1 MRHRQGG
8 KREQHDR
15 RTSGS
20 EWYLDVRPD
29 PVLGRLHRRLHGRR
43 AVLRRVPYLRGEP
56 RRDGSQGHGAG
67 VEHRRR
73 QRPARRAPRIA
84 GLLRG
89 GDVSRA
95 LLRGRSD
102 RARRQRRDGRGHARD
117 QGQPRTD
124 HPHGDDHRPR
134 RRSVGQQQ
142 ARPLAGGL
150 GRQER
155 GRPHVERPAP
165 RGRLDARRR
174 GRPEG
179 DALLRAAGKRVV
191 VTILGIAG
199 SLRAGSH
206 NTQLLRLAAEELP
219 EGVELVVFDGL
230 AEIPAFDQDLEDLAP
245 DAVDALK
252 AAIAEADG
260 ILIAT
265 PEYNGS
271 IPGALKNALDW
282 VSRPI
287 AESPIRR
294 KPVAVIGAST
304 SAFGAVWA
312 QRELKKVLGV
322 MGARVL
328 DVELPV
334 AKADRAL
341 LGADEALL
349 DGLARVVSELVTGAD
364 IERIAA

>member
-1 MRHRQGG
+1 M
-8 KREQHDR
+8 
-15 RTSGS
+15 
-20 EWYLDVRPD
+20 
-29 PVLGRLHRRLHGRR
+29 
-43 AVLRRVPYLRGEP
+43 
-56 RRDGSQGHGAG
+56 
-67 VEHRRR
+67 
-73 QRPARRAPRIA
+73 
-84 GLLRG
+84 
-89 GDVSRA
+89 
-95 LLRGRSD
+95 
-102 RARRQRRDGRGHARD
+102 
-117 QGQPRTD
+117 
-124 HPHGDDHRPR
+124 
-134 RRSVGQQQ
+134 
-142 ARPLAGGL
+142 
-150 GRQER
+150 
-155 GRPHVERPAP
+155 
-165 RGRLDARRR
+165 
-174 GRPEG
+174 
-179 DALLRAAGKRVV
+179 
-191 VTILGIAG
+191 TILGIPG

-206 NTQLLRLAAEELP
+206 NAQLLRLAAEELP

-252 AAIAEADG
+252 AAIAGADA

-287 AESPIRR
+287 AGSPIRR

-341 LGADEALL
+341 LDADEALVE
-349 DGLARVVSELVTGAD
+349 GLARVASELVAAAD
-364 IERIAA
+364 VERIAA